1 MDFNILDYA
10 MIDEGKDATQALQ
23 DTTRLAKLADD
34 LGYKR
39 FWLTEHHDVP
49 AFASSSPELLMM
61 HLLGKRSALS

>member
-1 MDFNILDYA
+1 MRR
-10 MIDEGKDATQALQ
+10 KALQ

-49 AFASSSPELLMM
+49 AFASGSPELLMM